1 MFIGIDDTDSERGL
15 CTTYLAAVL
24 MERLRSLGDIKGL
37 PMLVR
42 LNPCAR
48 FKTRGNAA
56 LAFELE
62 SDRPEEVKETALQA
76 VLELSDFSGANTNPG
91 LVVADRV
98 TPQMKAF
105 YRRAVT
111 EILEIGVARALLQG
125 EGIWYR
131 GFKKGR
137 GLIGALAAVG
147 AELPDFTYEL
157 IAYRERRRW
166 GTPRVIDQESV
177 WMADALTY
185 PRTWDTVDHHNKRI
199 VFAPHTGDP
208 VLFGIRGSDPD
219 AIEEAFQIIKSEPWE
234 RRVLYRTNQGTDAH
248 ILKGDISTV
257 QDSQSYRLCGVVA
270 EAAQVIEGGH
280 LFFFLQNGEGHLKC
294 AAFEPTKNFRSMVKR
309 LAPGDE
315 LEVFGAVRD
324 GTLNLEKM
332 NLLQLAEQEVLVAP
346 SCPQCGKRM
355 ESAGRGQGYRCRR
368 CDTKAEG
375 RERKLLLRDLD
386 TGFYEVPPSARRHLS
401 KPLVRMIGE
410 KVHPSR

>member
-1 MFIGIDDTDSERGL
+1 MFIGIDDTDSERGF

-76 VLELSDFSGANTNPG
+76 VLELSDFSGVNTNPG
-91 LVVADRV
+91 LVVADRI
-98 TPQMKAF
+98 TPQMKVF
-105 YRRAVT
+105 YRRAVS
-111 EILEIGVARALLQG
+111 EILEIGEARALLQG

-157 IAYRERRRW
+157 IAYRKRWRW
-166 GTPRVIDQESV
+166 GTPRLIDQESV

-208 VLFGIRGSDPD
+208 VLFGIRGSDLD
-219 AIEEAFQIIKSEPWE
+219 AIEEAFQIIKSEPCE

-248 ILKGDISTV
+248 ILKGEISTV

-270 EAAQVIEGGH
+270 EAAQAIEGGH

-355 ESAGRGQGYRCRR
+355 KSAGQGQGYRCRR
-368 CDTKAEG
+368 CETKAEG
-375 RERKLLLRDLD
+375 RERKLLLRDLE

-401 KPLVRMIGE
+401 KPLVRMNGE